1 MHDRERI
8 NEKSASGWIRDLAAG
23 LSARELRAL
32 LRGDPPVEKPNPRYL
47 AHRLSFLLHLRP
59 RSFPRAAVQFTNTF
73 YLGFT
78 AVLLLAVELVTGLF
92 LMVYYEPTPSGA
104 YPSILRIV
112 AEVPF
117 GALVRDI
124 HRLAGE
130 AMVICVALH
139 LFRVYLS
146 GAYKGKRRFTWVI
159 GTVMLLCTLGMAF
172 TGYLRPW
179 DQRAYWAV
187 TIGTSIIEAVPLVG
201 HNLNLL
207 VRGGP
212 DIGASGLLRFNL
224 LHVLILPMMTGLLL
238 GAHYYR
244 ISRLHGISLP
254 VAMDSDA
261 ADQSVDHESRQQVPF
276 MPDMIAREAL
286 LTGLILFVLIA
297 TALYFYDAP
306 LEHHADL
313 RRTPLDTQAPWF
325 FLWLQGLLKLGDKT
339 LMGIFVPV
347 LMVAGLFLT
356 PFIDRTPRR
365 PVRQRPVA
373 LAVAFTAVIGW
384 VTLSYMGTHNYG
396 IDLPPVER
404 IAQNLVPQEG
414 VGPLHAVPFDQLR
427 VGLYDIDHTDAAELP
442 DVLGRVFDM
451 FSDQVRAAGRKGKLS
466 KPTGVM
472 MVEDWQA
479 DLKRVT
485 LRMGWEKPD
494 GSGRM
499 SFERMVHLH
508 RERR

>member
-1 MHDRERI
+1 MLDRER
-8 NEKSASGWIRDLAAG
+8 NRKNGAGDWIRSLAAG
-23 LSARELRAL
+23 LNAREMRAL
-32 LRGDPPVEKPNPRYL
+32 LRGDPPIDKPNPRFS
-47 AHRLSFLLHLRP
+47 AHKLSFLLHLRP

-130 AMVICVALH
+130 AMIICVVAH

-146 GAYKGKRRFTWVI
+146 GAYKGKRRFTWMI
-159 GTVMLLCTLGMAF
+159 GTAMLLCTLAMAF

-187 TIGTSIIEAVPLVG
+187 TIGSSIIEAVPLMG
-201 HNLNLL
+201 HSLNLL

-224 LHVLILPMMTGLLL
+224 LHILILPMMTGLLL

-254 VAMDSDA
+254 VAMDNDA
-261 ADQSVDHESRQQVPF
+261 ADQSLDLETRQRAPY
-276 MPDMIAREAL
+276 MPDMIAREVL
-286 LTGLILFVLIA
+286 LTGLILFILIA

-306 LEHHADL
+306 LEHHADP

-339 LMGIFVPV
+339 LMGVFVPI
-347 LMVAGLFLT
+347 LMGAGLLLT
-356 PFIDRTPRR
+356 PFIDRMPRR
-365 PVRQRPVA
+365 PLRQRPVA
-373 LAVAFTAVIGW
+373 LAVAITAVLGLA
-384 VTLSYMGTHNYG
+384 TLSYIGTHNYG
-396 IDLPPVER
+396 IDLPPAER
-404 IAQNLVPQEG
+404 IAQNLAPQEG
-414 VGPLHAVPFDQLR
+414 VGPLHEVPFDQLQ
-427 VGLYDIDHTDAAELP
+427 VGLYDIDHTDTAELP
-442 DVLGRVFDM
+442 DVLRRVFDM
-451 FSDQVRAAGRKGKLS
+451 FSNQVRAADRQGKLS